1 MIKMHKGQQY
11 LWILLFL
18 LFGLAGCEPHQG
30 WKLAPGMYILD
41 KDTPVET
48 FAELKARLPEKA
60 IYVDRWATWCGPC
73 LEEFVHYDSLRPFLE
88 QHDIEILYLNS
99 DMVIEESQ
107 WFEFIK
113 EHGLRGYHVR
123 LNGKLQRNLIN
134 EEVYVPRIPHFMIMD
149 SAGSVL
155 VKQAMQPSDG
165 VALQK
170 QLTEALNL

>member
-1 MIKMHKGQQY
+1 
-11 LWILLFL
+11 
-18 LFGLAGCEPHQG
+18 
-30 WKLAPGMYILD
+30 
-41 KDTPVET
+41 
-48 FAELKARLPEKA
+48 
-60 IYVDRWATWCGPC
+60 
-73 LEEFVHYDSLRPFLE
+73 
-88 QHDIEILYLNS
+88 
-99 DMVIEESQ
+99 MVIEESQ